1 MISQCT
7 RRIMFIA
14 SDAPVAHM
22 PSVMRSA
29 LLRRKIRG
37 RCVRSSVSSAAGLIG
52 GRRTG
57 SITIRLRRHATSGA
71 GERES
76 RSEKSSREV
85 QEILRQEAATPH
97 TARSGGVS
105 EMLHRTTVR
114 GVDLIGGTV
123 SAGLGDR
130 TPREGRDAA
139 ASAVNKLSNANEAPT
154 SRLPETSAS
163 VGAFHFHF
171 IYSSFV

>member
-1 MISQCT
+1 MSIALDEPAEPMPSGT
-7 RRIMFIA
+7 PSVSLHRRIRQRCA
-14 SDAPVAHM
+14 HSSVLSDAG
-22 PSVMRSA
+22 SYGR
-29 LLRRKIRG
+29 RRK
-37 RCVRSSVSSAAGLIG
+37 V
-52 GRRTG
+52 

-171 IYSSFV
+171 ISSRFV